1 VTRRGRRTL
10 VAAVIVGVVAVVAVT
25 GVVVVGRVPTPSQA
39 LSAPRFVEE
48 TATAGVVHTYDGGPA
63 FATGG
68 GVAVLDCDEDGRADL
83 YVAGGAN
90 AAQLF
95 RNRSDV
101 GGELAFT
108 PAADEVT
115 GVTGVTGAYPLDVDA
130 DGHTDLAVLRVGE
143 TLMLRGLGDCRFER
157 ANEAWGLEL
166 PPSAWT
172 TAFSAAWEVDQTLPT
187 LAIGNYLELDPSG
200 EPANACATSELY
212 RPSAAGE
219 GYGAP
224 ITLEPGYCTLSM
236 LFSDWDG
243 SGRRDLRVTN
253 DRHYYTAGSDQLWRI
268 AAGEAPRAYTAAD
281 GWVRMVIWG
290 MGIAAQDLT
299 GDGLPEYYLTSQ
311 GDNKLQTLT
320 LGPKQPTF
328 RDIARRRGV
337 TAAQPFTGGD
347 VRPSTAWH
355 AEFTDVNNDAFMDL
369 LVTKGNVS
377 AMPDYAARDPSNL
390 FLGQPDG
397 TFTEGAEMAGVLN
410 YGRAR
415 GAALADLNLDGM
427 LDLVMVNVGEPVRLW
442 RNAGSGTAAAAAP
455 MGGWAAIRLRQDG
468 GNRDAIG
475 ALVDMRIG
483 DMDVRRELVVGGGHS
498 GGQLG
503 WMHLGLGPA
512 NRAEIRVTW
521 PDGEVG
527 PWLGVESGRFLVV
540 ERGAAAVQPWD
551 PSRPDG

>member
-1 VTRRGRRTL
+1 M
-10 VAAVIVGVVAVVAVT
+10 
-25 GVVVVGRVPTPSQA
+25 
-39 LSAPRFVEE
+39 EE
-48 TATAGVVHTYDGGPA
+48 TATAGLAHTYDGGPT

-68 GVAVLDCDEDGRADL
+68 GVAVLDCDEDGRPDL
-83 YVAGGAN
+83 YLAGGAN

-95 RNRSDV
+95 RNGSDV
-101 GGELAFT
+101 GGRLVFT
-108 PAADEVT
+108 PVGDAVT
-115 GVTGVTGAYPLDVDA
+115 DVTGVTGAYPLDVDG

-143 TLMLRGLGDCRFER
+143 TLMLRGLGGCRFER
-157 ANEAWGLEL
+157 ANETWGLGLAVLRVDDGVLGDLGGGPDPADARRRQL
-166 PPSAWT
+166 PRARSRPASRP
-172 TAFSAAWEVDQTLPT
+172 TAAR
-187 LAIGNYLELDPSG
+187 
-200 EPANACATSELY
+200 PARCTAPM
-212 RPSAAGE
+212 RRGP
-219 GYGAP
+219 GYGPP

-320 LGPKQPTF
+320 LGPRQPTF

-347 VRPSTAWH
+347 VLPSTAWH
-355 AEFTDVNNDAFMDL
+355 AEFTDVNNDAFTDL

-377 AMPDYAARDPSNL
+377 TMPDYASRDPSNL

-397 TFTEGAEMAGVLN
+397 TFTEGADAAGILN

-427 LDLVMVNVGEPVRLW
+427 LDLVMVNVGEPVRRVAQRRLGDRRTPLLRW
-442 RNAGSGTAAAAAP
+442 AAGS
-455 MGGWAAIRLRQDG
+455 AIRLAQDG

-475 ALVDMRIG
+475 AKVDVRIG
-483 DMDVRRELVVGGGHS
+483 DMVVRRELVVGGGHG

-512 NRAEIRVTW
+512 DRAEIRVTW

-527 PWLGVESGRFLVV
+527 PWIGVDSGRFFVV
-540 ERGAAAVQPWD
+540 ERGAAAARPWD
-551 PSRPDG
+551 PARPGG